1 MASDGDGSVL
11 DPVKQRVTIVAEG
24 AQGFEG
30 ACRQAELIVRA
41 AAAGGADVVKL
52 QLVYADELAVPGYR
66 WYGLFR
72 DLEMD
77 DGEWGRVAEEARRLG
92 VRLAFDVYGERSLA
106 LATRLGAVAVKI
118 HSTDFFNGPLVD
130 AAIATG
136 LDVWFSIGGITVDEL
151 EEFLEGHPPRRAD
164 QLTLLYGFQAEPTAN
179 EDNHMNRIGTLG
191 RRFPGLSL
199 GFMDHAAGTADEA
212 GWFGVL
218 ALPFGVRVIEKH
230 ITVGRGLGLEDDVS
244 ALDAA
249 DFARYVGRIRAAEAA
264 LGSSALVGSDAERAY
279 RNRALKAV
287 LAARDLPAG
296 TLLTPEDLMLK
307 RGALSEHDTPL
318 HRIDQVA
325 GRTLTRAVVANTP
338 IGQADLG

>member
-1 MASDGDGSVL
+1 MAPEEVESAQ
-11 DPVKQRVTIVAEG
+11 DPVKARVTIVAEG

-30 ACRQAELIVRA
+30 SRRQAELIVRA

-72 DLEMD
+72 DLEME
-77 DGEWGRVAEEARRLG
+77 DGEWGRVAEEARRIG
-92 VRLAFDVYGERSLA
+92 IRLAFDVYGDRSLA
-106 LATRLGAVAVKI
+106 LAARLGAVAVKI
-118 HSTDFFNGPLVD
+118 HSTDFFNVPLVD

-136 LDVWFSIGGITVDEL
+136 LDVWFSIGGISIDEVDE
-151 EEFLEGHPPRRAD
+151 FLARHPLRRSD
-164 QLTLLYGFQAEPTAN
+164 QLTLLYGFQAEPTVN
-179 EDNHMNRIGTLG
+179 EDNHMNRLGALG
-191 RRFPGLSL
+191 RRFSGLSL

-212 GWFGVL
+212 SWLGVL

-230 ITVGRGLGLEDDVS
+230 ITVGRCLGLEDDVS

-249 DFARYVGRIRAAEAA
+249 DFAQYVRRIRAAEAA
-264 LGSSALVGSDAERAY
+264 LGSDAPVASDAERAY

-296 TLLTPEDLMLK
+296 AVLTPQDLVLK
-307 RGALSEHDTPL
+307 RGALSEDDIPI

-325 GRTLTRAVVANTP
+325 GRTLTRALVAHTP
-338 IGQADLG
+338 IGEADLG